1 MYRKVLLIGLGGS
14 GGKTL
19 RFLKR
24 DLSEWLESKGW
35 SDGIPD
41 GWQFLHIDSPTKPD
55 GLEAGGMP
63 LSNRE
68 YVGLVS
74 AGTTLRPLAELL
86 DSVGTS
92 APELFGWR
100 VEPSTAPPVP
110 LEIGCGQ
117 YRALGRTVGL
127 AFAQAIRQGISG
139 AIDRMSNVEVE
150 PELDRLYRHVHGHG
164 GGEPGGVPIP
174 IIISSLAGGTG
185 AGLLLDVAD
194 ILHSMRPSWA
204 KQSMGLYYTSDV
216 FPSNA
221 GQGVHPNGL
230 AAISEVLN
238 GAWWG
243 TTGSAAEV
251 RNTGSIPGKQSS
263 ILASLA
269 GLDQGVE
276 RTGTHCNFLIGAT
289 NAKGATIARDGQLFE
304 MVGGAL
310 LSWVTDPVVQGNFVA
325 YTAAN
330 WAQAA
335 SDNLELDVDVVSNRG
350 SSGEPGLPAFSALG
364 FARVSVG
371 TKYLRRYSAQRLAKA
386 AATHMAEAHML
397 SDIAR
402 SVMAEE
408 NLTSPDRVTERLV
421 ARLYPAFRQRI
432 DVTDLNQGEGQVDF
446 SVGKTVEQALTPA
459 SFKDWTAASQ
469 RWIAAQLREE
479 KDANG
484 DQWVDRMLPFI
495 RQAQQD
501 LERQVAEALP
511 EAVQEWV
518 TAASERFPAHA
529 EEMVAQHGLRVAVGL
544 LEGMV
549 GELSS
554 NVSGAVAELTK
565 QSEEYRNWAN
575 RTNVEQAA
583 RKALSDVLTK
593 GKVASDSE
601 YVMRAIEAAV
611 KYARCSS
618 LELVAERAILLVER
632 FAADFLRPIAQA
644 LRDGLNELN
653 NSAGERGAWPDWS
666 AGLPPQELEPPRS
679 EYTVIEK
686 EDFADTFEALLRAT
700 FTGKSDLQAR
710 NDVRADV
717 AGGLS
722 LRLSLAPLPRNS
734 PEAVQLNRVTLIG
747 VDQEWLPGYELVG
760 GSVAARR
767 AQFRARCRSEQVLER
782 ADRWLMRADYPFEQL
797 LSVDLRSYTQSP
809 DGDRDDT
816 PEYIER
822 QNRVIAKLE
831 AAIGAAA
838 PLIRL
843 NDGLV
848 TQFHKKLTFK
858 TDVSMIPFR
867 GHPLEDRIKSS
878 RVHELFKDRN
888 EKFEALLTNDAEL
901 PYIDIISQ
909 LSAPVS
915 PIVLDSLMS
924 PIGEAWSRARSSTGG
939 AGEMLF
945 WELRRTRP
953 LREFIPVP
961 QRHLRCMIRGWFTG
975 RILGLIDTSQ
985 MPYRIVDDL
994 LGVNG
999 RMVQF
1004 PQRFL
1009 TSATPNRRDQLPFVL
1024 ESMPLAMVEAN
1035 RSSSTTAL
1043 EPYTALRDLGMTDP
1057 NGTDILAYP
1066 RLHPALRGWIETG
1079 VIPGAERVP
1088 GVGPLHPE
1096 LLGAHDPVSRRAAF
1110 AKLLKAVKDEY
1121 EKAFRDYLDDVQRD
1135 RRRLSV
1141 PPLWPG
1147 LHDEIQVALDAMV
1160 DASDE
1165 QAEQTV
1171 GL

>member
-35 SDGIPD
+35 HDGIPE

-86 DSVGTS
+86 DSIGTS
-92 APELFGWR
+92 APEMSGWR

-127 AFAQAIRQGISG
+127 SFAQAIRQGING

-150 PELDRLYRHVHGHG
+150 PELDRLYRHVHGYG

-174 IIISSLAGGTG
+174 IVISSLAGGTG
-185 AGLLLDVAD
+185 AGLLLDVVD

-204 KQSMGLYYTSDV
+204 NQSMGLYYTSDV

-230 AAISEVLN
+230 AAVSEVLN
-238 GAWWG
+238 GSWWG
-243 TTGSAAEV
+243 TTGSSSEV
-251 RNTGSIPGKQSS
+251 RSPGSIPGKRSA

-289 NAKGATIARDGQLFE
+289 NAKGASIARDGQLFE

-350 SSGEPGLPAFSALG
+350 ASGEPGLPAFSALG

-371 TKYLRRYSAQRLAKA
+371 TKYLRRYAAQRLAKA

-421 ARLYPAFRQRI
+421 TRLYPSFRQRI
-432 DVTDLNQGEGQVDF
+432 DVTDINQGEGQVDF
-446 SVGKTVEQALTPA
+446 SIGQTIEQALTPTT
-459 SFKDWTAASQ
+459 FKEWTAESQ
-469 RWIAAQLREE
+469 RWVASKLRDD

-484 DQWVDRMLPFI
+484 EEWVERMLPFV

-501 LERQVAEALP
+501 LERQVAEAMP
-511 EAVQEWV
+511 EVVQEWV
-518 TAASERFPAHA
+518 SAATAQFPEHA
-529 EEMVAQHGLRVAVGL
+529 EAMVAEHGLRVAVGL

-549 GELSS
+549 GELTS
-554 NVSGAVAELTK
+554 NVNGAIAELTM
-565 QSEEYRNWAN
+565 QTENYRNWAN

-583 RKALSDVLTK
+583 RKSLSDVLTK
-593 GKVASDSE
+593 GRVASDSE
-601 YVMRAIEAAV
+601 YVLRAVEEAV

-618 LELVAERAILLVER
+618 LVFVTERAMLLLER
-632 FAADFLRPIAQA
+632 FAADFLRPMAQA
-644 LRDGLNELN
+644 LREGLNELN
-653 NSAGERGAWPDWS
+653 NSAGERGSWPDWS

-700 FTGKSDLQAR
+700 YTGQSDIQAR
-710 NDVRADV
+710 NDVRADI

-722 LRLSLAPLPRNS
+722 VRRALAPLPRNS
-734 PEAVQLNRVTLIG
+734 QEAGQLGRVTLIG
-747 VDQEWLPGYELVG
+747 VDQDWLPGYELVG
-760 GSVAARR
+760 GSVAPRR
-767 AQFRARCRSEQVLER
+767 AQFRARCHSEQVLER
-782 ADRWLMRADYPFEQL
+782 SDRWLMRPDYPFEQL

-809 DGDRDDT
+809 EGDRDDT
-816 PEYIER
+816 PEYVER

-867 GHPLEDRIKSS
+867 GHPLEDRIRTS
-878 RVHELFKDRN
+878 RVYELFKDRN
-888 EKFEALLTNDAEL
+888 DKFEDLLTNDAEL

-915 PIVLDSLMS
+915 PIVIDSLMS

-939 AGEMLF
+939 QGEMLF

-994 LGVNG
+994 LGVNA

-1009 TSATPNRRDQLPFVL
+1009 TSTTPNTRDQLPFAL

-1035 RSSSTTAL
+1035 RSSSTSAL

-1079 VIPGAERVP
+1079 AIPGADRVA
-1088 GVGPLHPE
+1088 GVGPLHSE
-1096 LLGAHDPVSRRAAF
+1096 LQAATDPTSRRAAF
-1110 AKLLKAVKDEY
+1110 AALLKEVMGEY
-1121 EKAFRDYLDDVQRD
+1121 EKAYKEYLDDVQRD

-1160 DASDE
+1160 RASEE